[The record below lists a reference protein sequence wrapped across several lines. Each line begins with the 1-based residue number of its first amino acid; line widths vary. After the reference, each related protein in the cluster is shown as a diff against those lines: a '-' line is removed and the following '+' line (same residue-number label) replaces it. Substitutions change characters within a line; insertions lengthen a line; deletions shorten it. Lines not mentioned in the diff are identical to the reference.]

1 MTGTT
6 LQIINN
12 MIVINH
18 DRIDDVYVDSE
29 QQKVVLLASYLGG
42 YNINYTN
49 RTIILYLT
57 LKGMYSYTVEFNRGD
72 IQEEIVKHNFENA
85 VLSLG
90 ARA

>member
-6 LQIINN
+6 LTIANN
-12 MIVINH
+12 MIVITH
-18 DRIDDVYVDSE
+18 DRIDDAYVDSE
-29 QQKVVLLASYLGG
+29 QQKVVILASFLGG

-72 IQEEIVKHNFENA
+72 VDERLIKHNFENA

-90 ARA
+90 AV